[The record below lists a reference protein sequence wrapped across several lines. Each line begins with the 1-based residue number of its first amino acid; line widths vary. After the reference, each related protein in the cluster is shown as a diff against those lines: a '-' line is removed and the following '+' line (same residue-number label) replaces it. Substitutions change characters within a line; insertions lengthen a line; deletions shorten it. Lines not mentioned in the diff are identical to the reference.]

1 MDSLIEKLDR
11 LITNLER
18 LFPGLQEQRNQIAT
32 ADAAAVVA
40 PLDPESCSEALAAS
54 KAAAARVDQNFNV
67 AAGSTSN
74 VYSNI
79 GINDSAMV
87 NNANYY
93 SENWAKAGGTIT
105 LIYIVGEEGGD
116 DGPRTVSTSNRRSL
130 SSESQPKASSRAATK
145 ATSWL
150 NSQPKRLIR
159 DTPSSI
165 ILLMRLPESDKYSV
179 ITLTIGRMDIGG
191 ASSVVANGA
200 SASIAV
206 RIAEGTPTLI
216 MDEIGNVVYTAI
228 VYFLDDGMK
237 AEDIINFVFPTI
249 GYGPIDIDSDLPGF
263 ESMTVHYGTDISG
276 LNSTVDG

>member
-1 MDSLIEKLDR
+1 MDL
-11 LITNLER
+11 
-18 LFPGLQEQRNQIAT
+18 
-32 ADAAAVVA
+32 
-40 PLDPESCSEALAAS
+40 
-54 KAAAARVDQNFNV
+54 
-67 AAGSTSN
+67 
-74 VYSNI
+74 
-79 GINDSAMV
+79 SA
-87 NNANYY
+87 
-93 SENWAKAGGTIT
+93 
-105 LIYIVGEEGGD
+105 
-116 DGPRTVSTSNRRSL
+116 
-130 SSESQPKASSRAATK
+130 
-145 ATSWL
+145 
-150 NSQPKRLIR
+150 
-159 DTPSSI
+159 
-165 ILLMRLPESDKYSV
+165 RLPESDKYSV